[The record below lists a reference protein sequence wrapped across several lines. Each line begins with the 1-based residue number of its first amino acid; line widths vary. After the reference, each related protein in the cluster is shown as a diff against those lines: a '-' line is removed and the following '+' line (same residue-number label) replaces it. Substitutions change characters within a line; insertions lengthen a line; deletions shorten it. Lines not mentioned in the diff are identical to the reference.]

1 MKNELLHVR
10 EYRLYNLPEDMTVS
24 EALSKVKKTVPI
36 GWEVHFIE
44 TALNKMIFRLESPP
58 PKILL

>member
-1 MKNELLHVR
+1 
-10 EYRLYNLPEDMTVS
+10 MTVS